1 MSRPDATLDT
11 FGLLCPVPIMKT
23 SSMIMDMVS
32 GQVLEVLADDE
43 QILEDMPAWC
53 KSMGHELLQVDEVG
67 GEFRLL
73 VRKGN

>member
-23 SSMIMDMVS
+23 SSMILDMVS

-67 GEFRLL
+67 DEFRLL